1 MTKHDNVSIF
11 VKSQKH
17 HQLFNMEP
25 RDTSASKKD
34 LMIQNSLMIKV
45 AFGNDDCDDPKV
57 YNHTSISDGL
67 VNFHLRSPFA
77 FVLIIVSLEPT
88 SRIWS

>member
-1 MTKHDNVSIF
+1 
-11 VKSQKH
+11 
-17 HQLFNMEP
+17 MEP
-25 RDTSASKKD
+25 RDASASKKD
-34 LMIQNSLMIKV
+34 LMIQNSLMIKM

-57 YNHTSISDGL
+57 YNHTSILDGL